1 MSSSIICGR
10 YVICEAGADAQ
21 TSRVI
26 SDGAVFQRDGVI
38 EAVGSYDDIK
48 SAHQADEELGGPGF
62 VVMPGLVNAHHHGR
76 GVTTFQMGCIDDCLE
91 TWILSGWGRRPYDH
105 YLMTLYTA
113 IQMIESGTT
122 TTMYNHSL
130 TPASG
135 LADDV
140 AEVLRGFDAAGM
152 RTAFS
157 VSFRERNRVVYQ
169 DDAQFIAAL
178 PSDLAGSLRQ
188 FLSAVNLSE
197 EEYFSLFR
205 SLHERYAG
213 QPDSR
218 VTVLLS
224 PSNVHWVSDDFL
236 LRTKEEAARTNAAI
250 HIHLVESLY
259 QKEYGLRTWG
269 HTPVEH
275 LNALGFLGPE
285 VSCAHCVWLTE
296 QDIDVIAQAG
306 ATVCHNPSSNLRLKN
321 GIAPVNAMLARGV
334 NVALGTDSTAINDDD
349 DMVQEMRLAA
359 KLHRQPGLERP
370 ALTSHQALR
379 MATAN
384 AARPTSLQDKIGTL
398 ETGRFADLVL
408 LDLDAITGPY
418 MEAGTD
424 IVDTLLYRGKASHV
438 DTVMIQ
444 GEVVVRDGVFIKMDK
459 AEVLREIKEQFSRP
473 VEGQALEARRL
484 VQGLSPFVQE
494 FYKDWGKA
502 EMAPHYGYNS
512 RV

>member
-1 MSSSIICGR
+1 MSTSIIRGK
-10 YVICEAGADAQ
+10 YVICEAGVDAQ
-21 TSRVI
+21 TSKVI

-38 EAVGSYDDIK
+38 EAVGAYDEIK

-76 GVTTFQMGCIDDCLE
+76 GVSTFQMGCIDDCLE
-91 TWILSGWGRRPYDH
+91 TWILSGWGRRPHDH

-113 IQMIESGTT
+113 IQQIESGTT
-122 TTMYNHSL
+122 TTMYNHAQ

-135 LADDV
+135 LEADV
-140 AEVLRGFDAAGM
+140 AEVLRGFADAGM

-157 VSFRERNRVVYQ
+157 VYFRGRNRVVYQ
-169 DDAQFIAAL
+169 DDEQFISNL
-178 PSDLAGSLRQ
+178 PGDLAESLRR
-188 FLSAVNLSE
+188 FLAAVDLSE
-197 EEYFSLFR
+197 EEYFSVFR
-205 SLHERYAG
+205 SLHQEYSGR
-213 QPDSR
+213 PDSR

-224 PSNVHWVSDDFL
+224 PSNVQWVSDDFL
-236 LRTKEEAARTNAAI
+236 LRTKEEAARSNAAI

-259 QKEYGLRTWG
+259 QKEFGLRTWG

-275 LNALGFLGPE
+275 LNTLGFLGPE
-285 VSCAHCVWLTE
+285 VSCAHSVWLTDE
-296 QDIDVIAQAG
+296 DIDIMAQTG

-321 GIAPVNAMLARGV
+321 GIAPVNAMLAKGV
-334 NVALGTDSTAINDDD
+334 NVALGTDSTALNDDD

-359 KLHRQPGLERP
+359 KLHRQPGLDQP
-370 ALTSHQALR
+370 GLNSHQALR
-379 MATAN
+379 LATAN

-398 ETGRFADLVL
+398 EPGRFADLVL
-408 LDLDAITGPY
+408 LDLDAMTEPY
-418 MEAGTD
+418 MDPGID
-424 IVDTLLYRGKASHV
+424 VVDTLLYRGKASHV

-444 GEVVVRDGVFIKMDK
+444 GEVVVRNGTFIKMDK

-473 VEGQALEARRL
+473 VEGRALEARKL
-484 VQGLSPFVQE
+484 VQGLTPFVQE

-502 EMAPHYGYNS
+502 EIAPHYGYNS